1 MLPSTDKTREK
12 NYRLSTG
19 KILADYPHGPT
30 LSIFFFRKKS
40 ILYFFCLQEVT
51 KDTTD
56 FVNFIEKTKMKT
68 RTFLVSMDATS
79 LFTNIPQK
87 KGIEIGLQSV

>member
-12 NYRLSTG
+12 NYRL
-19 KILADYPHGPT
+19 PT
-30 LSIFFFRKKS
+30 WTDIIYIFFRKKS

-79 LFTNIPQK
+79 LFTNIPHK